1 MKILSVRHAALPA
14 LLLPLIAAAQ
24 AADEQTMVV
33 TAAPTTVSELDTP
46 AAVSVVNGDEMRQA
60 APRVNL
66 SESLGAVPGLQV
78 QNRQNYAQDLQLSI
92 RGFGSRSTYGVRGLR
107 IYVDGIPATM
117 PDGQGQTSN
126 IDIGSVDTI
135 EVLRGPFSALYGNSS
150 GGVINVTSQTG
161 TQPPTVEASSYYGSF
176 GTWHYGMKATG
187 AVGDG
192 SHAGDVDYTVSTNR
206 FTTHGYRDHSGARK
220 NLANARLGVRINDVS
235 KLTLLLNSVDIKAND
250 AGGLTADEWRDN
262 PRQSPRGDQY
272 NTRKNTRQTQAGL
285 RYERQL
291 SAQDDLSVMMYAGER
306 ETTQF
311 QSIPRAP
318 QLKPSH
324 AGGVIDLT
332 RHYQGIDTRL
342 THRGELLVPVTLTAG
357 LDYENMSERRKGYEN
372 FVMVNG
378 APQYGEQGALR
389 RNERNLMWN
398 VDPYLQTQWQL
409 TDKLSL
415 DAGVRYSSVWFD
427 SNDYYITPG
436 NGDDSGDASYHKWL
450 PAGSLKY
457 ALTDAWNV
465 YLSAGRGFE
474 TPTINELSYRSD
486 NQSGLNFGLKPST
499 NDTVEIGSKTR
510 IGNGLFTAA
519 LFQTNT
525 DNEIVVDSSSGG
537 RTSYKNAGKTRRQG
551 VELGLDQQFGE
562 SWRLKAAWT
571 WLDATYRTNVCDD
584 ASCNGNRIPG
594 IARNM
599 GYASFGYQPEQGW
612 YAGSDIRYMSDIMA
626 NDENTAKAPSWTV
639 VGLTTGYKWSYGR
652 MDMDLFGRID
662 NLFDREY
669 VGSVIVNESNGRYYE
684 PAPGRNY
691 GIGMTPAWRFKNRP
705 PPPPMP
711 LAIGGRSA
719 FPGRLFHR
727 QADTRQRPALDTP
740 PPS

>member
-285 RYERQL
+285 RYEREL

-525 DNEIVVDSSSGG
+525 DNEIAVDSSSGG

-551 VELGLDQQFGE
+551 MELGLDQQFGE

-691 GIGMTPAWRFKNRP
+691 GIGLNLAWRFE
-705 PPPPMP
+705 
-711 LAIGGRSA
+711 
-719 FPGRLFHR
+719 
-727 QADTRQRPALDTP
+727 
-740 PPS
+740 

>member
-1 MKILSVRHAALPA
+1 MRHAALPA

-78 QNRQNYAQDLQLSI
+78 QNRQNYAHDLQLSI

-551 VELGLDQQFGE
+551 MELGLDQQFGE

-691 GIGMTPAWRFKNRP
+691 GIGLNLAWRFE
-705 PPPPMP
+705 
-711 LAIGGRSA
+711 
-719 FPGRLFHR
+719 
-727 QADTRQRPALDTP
+727 
-740 PPS
+740 

>member
-551 VELGLDQQFGE
+551 MELGLDQQFGE

-662 NLFDREY
+662 NLFHREY

-691 GIGMTPAWRFKNRP
+691 GIGLNLAWRFE
-705 PPPPMP
+705 
-711 LAIGGRSA
+711 
-719 FPGRLFHR
+719 
-727 QADTRQRPALDTP
+727 
-740 PPS
+740 

>member
-1 MKILSVRHAALPA
+1 MRHAALPA

-250 AGGLTADEWRDN
+250 AGGLTADEWRNN

-551 VELGLDQQFGE
+551 MELGLDQQFGE

-691 GIGMTPAWRFKNRP
+691 GIGLNLDWRFE
-705 PPPPMP
+705 
-711 LAIGGRSA
+711 
-719 FPGRLFHR
+719 
-727 QADTRQRPALDTP
+727 
-740 PPS
+740 

>member
-187 AVGDG
+187 TVGDG

-398 VDPYLQTQWQL
+398 VDPYLQTCRPSGSSL
-409 TDKLSL
+409 TNSRSMPGF
-415 DAGVRYSSVWFD
+415 ATARYGSTRTTTTSPQAMAMTAVMPA
-427 SNDYYITPG
+427 IT
-436 NGDDSGDASYHKWL
+436 NGC
-450 PAGSLKY
+450 P
-457 ALTDAWNV
+457 
-465 YLSAGRGFE
+465 R
-474 TPTINELSYRSD
+474 
-486 NQSGLNFGLKPST
+486 
-499 NDTVEIGSKTR
+499 
-510 IGNGLFTAA
+510 
-519 LFQTNT
+519 
-525 DNEIVVDSSSGG
+525 
-537 RTSYKNAGKTRRQG
+537 
-551 VELGLDQQFGE
+551 
-562 SWRLKAAWT
+562 
-571 WLDATYRTNVCDD
+571 
-584 ASCNGNRIPG
+584 
-594 IARNM
+594 AR
-599 GYASFGYQPEQGW
+599 
-612 YAGSDIRYMSDIMA
+612 
-626 NDENTAKAPSWTV
+626 
-639 VGLTTGYKWSYGR
+639 
-652 MDMDLFGRID
+652 
-662 NLFDREY
+662 
-669 VGSVIVNESNGRYYE
+669 
-684 PAPGRNY
+684 
-691 GIGMTPAWRFKNRP
+691 
-705 PPPPMP
+705 
-711 LAIGGRSA
+711 
-719 FPGRLFHR
+719 
-727 QADTRQRPALDTP
+727 
-740 PPS
+740 

>member
-1 MKILSVRHAALPA
+1 MRHAALPA

-24 AADEQTMVV
+24 TADEQTMVV

-291 SAQDDLSVMMYAGER
+291 SAQDDLSVMMYTGER

-311 QSIPRAP
+311 QSIPRTP

-398 VDPYLQTQWQL
+398 IDPYLQTQWQL

-510 IGNGLFTAA
+510 LGNGLLTAA

-551 VELGLDQQFGE
+551 MELGLDQQFGE

-652 MDMDLFGRID
+652 MDMDLFGRVD

-691 GIGMTPAWRFKNRP
+691 GIGLNLAWRFE
-705 PPPPMP
+705 
-711 LAIGGRSA
+711 
-719 FPGRLFHR
+719 
-727 QADTRQRPALDTP
+727 
-740 PPS
+740 

>member
-272 NTRKNTRQTQAGL
+272 DTRKNTRQTQAGL

-311 QSIPRAP
+311 QSIPRTP

-510 IGNGLFTAA
+510 IGNGLLTAA

-551 VELGLDQQFGE
+551 MELGLDQQFGE

-652 MDMDLFGRID
+652 MDMDLFGRVD

-684 PAPGRNY
+684 PAPGRNF
-691 GIGMTPAWRFKNRP
+691 GIGLNLAWRFE
-705 PPPPMP
+705 
-711 LAIGGRSA
+711 
-719 FPGRLFHR
+719 
-727 QADTRQRPALDTP
+727 
-740 PPS
+740 

>member
-1 MKILSVRHAALPA
+1 
-14 LLLPLIAAAQ
+14 
-24 AADEQTMVV
+24 
-33 TAAPTTVSELDTP
+33 
-46 AAVSVVNGDEMRQA
+46 VSVVNGDEMRQA

-551 VELGLDQQFGE
+551 MELGLDQQFGE

-691 GIGMTPAWRFKNRP
+691 GIGLNLAWRFE
-705 PPPPMP
+705 
-711 LAIGGRSA
+711 
-719 FPGRLFHR
+719 
-727 QADTRQRPALDTP
+727 
-740 PPS
+740 

>member
-1 MKILSVRHAALPA
+1 MRHVALPA

-551 VELGLDQQFGE
+551 MELGLDQQFGE

-691 GIGMTPAWRFKNRP
+691 GIGLNIAWRFE
-705 PPPPMP
+705 
-711 LAIGGRSA
+711 
-719 FPGRLFHR
+719 
-727 QADTRQRPALDTP
+727 
-740 PPS
+740 

>member
-1 MKILSVRHAALPA
+1 
-14 LLLPLIAAAQ
+14 
-24 AADEQTMVV
+24 
-33 TAAPTTVSELDTP
+33 
-46 AAVSVVNGDEMRQA
+46 AVSVVNGDEMRQA

-436 NGDDSGDASYHKWL
+436 NGDDSGDANYHKWL

-510 IGNGLFTAA
+510 IGNGLLTAA
-519 LFQTNT
+519 LFQTDT

-551 VELGLDQQFGE
+551 MELGLDQQFGE

-571 WLDATYRTNVCDD
+571 WLDATYRTNVCGD

-652 MDMDLFGRID
+652 MDMDLFGRVD

-691 GIGMTPAWRFKNRP
+691 GIGLNLAWRFE
-705 PPPPMP
+705 
-711 LAIGGRSA
+711 
-719 FPGRLFHR
+719 
-727 QADTRQRPALDTP
+727 
-740 PPS
+740 

>member
-126 IDIGSVDTI
+126 IDIGSVDTL

-272 NTRKNTRQTQAGL
+272 NTRKDTRQTQAGL

-306 ETTQF
+306 ETTQY

-409 TDKLSL
+409 IDKLSL

-474 TPTINELSYRSD
+474 TPTINELSYRAD

-510 IGNGLFTAA
+510 IGNGLLTAA

-551 VELGLDQQFGE
+551 MELGLDQQFGE

-571 WLDATYRTNVCDD
+571 WLDATYRTNVCGD

-652 MDMDLFGRID
+652 MDMDLFGRVD

-691 GIGMTPAWRFKNRP
+691 GIGLNLAWRFE
-705 PPPPMP
+705 
-711 LAIGGRSA
+711 
-719 FPGRLFHR
+719 
-727 QADTRQRPALDTP
+727 
-740 PPS
+740 

>member
-332 RHYQGIDTRL
+332 RHYQGIDIRL

-436 NGDDSGDASYHKWL
+436 NDDDSGDASYHKWL

-551 VELGLDQQFGE
+551 MELGLDQQFGE

-626 NDENTAKAPSWTV
+626 NDENSAKAPSWTV

-691 GIGMTPAWRFKNRP
+691 GIGLNLAWRFE
-705 PPPPMP
+705 
-711 LAIGGRSA
+711 
-719 FPGRLFHR
+719 
-727 QADTRQRPALDTP
+727 
-740 PPS
+740 

>member
-107 IYVDGIPATM
+107 IYVGGIPATM

-551 VELGLDQQFGE
+551 MELGLDQQFGE

-691 GIGMTPAWRFKNRP
+691 GIGLNLAWRFE
-705 PPPPMP
+705 
-711 LAIGGRSA
+711 
-719 FPGRLFHR
+719 
-727 QADTRQRPALDTP
+727 
-740 PPS
+740 

>member
-551 VELGLDQQFGE
+551 MELGLDQQFGE

-684 PAPGRNY
+684 PAPG
-691 GIGMTPAWRFKNRP
+691 
-705 PPPPMP
+705 
-711 LAIGGRSA
+711 
-719 FPGRLFHR
+719 
-727 QADTRQRPALDTP
+727 
-740 PPS
+740 

>member
-1 MKILSVRHAALPA
+1 MRHAALPA

-33 TAAPTTVSELDTP
+33 TAAPTMVSELDTP

-551 VELGLDQQFGE
+551 MELGLDQQFGE

-662 NLFDREY
+662 NLFDRES

-691 GIGMTPAWRFKNRP
+691 GIGLNLAWRFE
-705 PPPPMP
+705 
-711 LAIGGRSA
+711 
-719 FPGRLFHR
+719 
-727 QADTRQRPALDTP
+727 
-740 PPS
+740 

>member
-551 VELGLDQQFGE
+551 MELGLDQQFGE

-599 GYASFGYQPEQGW
+599 GYASFGYQQEQGW

-691 GIGMTPAWRFKNRP
+691 GIGLNLAWRFE
-705 PPPPMP
+705 
-711 LAIGGRSA
+711 
-719 FPGRLFHR
+719 
-727 QADTRQRPALDTP
+727 
-740 PPS
+740 

>member
-436 NGDDSGDASYHKWL
+436 NDDDSGDASYHKWL

-510 IGNGLFTAA
+510 IGNGLFTVA

-551 VELGLDQQFGE
+551 MELGLDQQFGE

-691 GIGMTPAWRFKNRP
+691 GIGLNLAWRFE
-705 PPPPMP
+705 
-711 LAIGGRSA
+711 
-719 FPGRLFHR
+719 
-727 QADTRQRPALDTP
+727 
-740 PPS
+740 

>member
-1 MKILSVRHAALPA
+1 MKILSVRLAALPA

-161 TQPPTVEASSYYGSF
+161 TQPPTVEASSYYDSF

-551 VELGLDQQFGE
+551 MELGLDQQFGE

-691 GIGMTPAWRFKNRP
+691 GIGLNLAWRFE
-705 PPPPMP
+705 
-711 LAIGGRSA
+711 
-719 FPGRLFHR
+719 
-727 QADTRQRPALDTP
+727 
-740 PPS
+740 

>member
-1 MKILSVRHAALPA
+1 MRHAALPA

-519 LFQTNT
+519 LFQTST

-551 VELGLDQQFGE
+551 MELGLDQQFGE

-691 GIGMTPAWRFKNRP
+691 GIGLNLAWRFE
-705 PPPPMP
+705 
-711 LAIGGRSA
+711 
-719 FPGRLFHR
+719 
-727 QADTRQRPALDTP
+727 
-740 PPS
+740 

>member
-24 AADEQTMVV
+24 TADEQTMVV

-192 SHAGDVDYTVSTNR
+192 NHAGDVDYTVSTNR

-510 IGNGLFTAA
+510 LGNGLLTAA

-551 VELGLDQQFGE
+551 MELGLDQQFGE

-652 MDMDLFGRID
+652 MDMDLFGRVD

-691 GIGMTPAWRFKNRP
+691 GIGLNLAWRFE
-705 PPPPMP
+705 
-711 LAIGGRSA
+711 
-719 FPGRLFHR
+719 
-727 QADTRQRPALDTP
+727 
-740 PPS
+740 

>member
-1 MKILSVRHAALPA
+1 MKILSVRAAALPA
-14 LLLPLIAAAQ
+14 LLLPLVSAGPTALAA
-24 AADEQTMVV
+24 EQTMVV
-33 TAAPTTVSELDTP
+33 TAAPSAVSELDTP

-126 IDIGSVDTI
+126 IDIGSLDSL

-150 GGVINVTSQTG
+150 GGVINATSQTG
-161 TQPPTVEASSYYGSF
+161 SQPPTIEASSYYGSF

-192 SHAGDVDYTVSTNR
+192 SHAGDVDYVVSTNR
-206 FTTHGYRDHSGARK
+206 FTTHGFRYHSGARK
-220 NLANARLGVRINDVS
+220 NLANAKLGVRINDVS
-235 KLTLLLNSVDIKAND
+235 KLTLLFNSVDIKAND
-250 AGGLTADEWRDN
+250 AGGLSYDEWQNN
-262 PRQSPRGDQY
+262 PRQSPRGDEY
-272 NTRKNTRQTQAGL
+272 NTRKTIKQTQAGL

-291 SAQDDLSVMMYAGER
+291 SEQDDLSVMMYAGER
-306 ETTQF
+306 ETTQY

-318 QLKPSH
+318 QLKPTH

-332 RHYQGIDTRL
+332 RHYQGIDTRW
-342 THRGELLVPVTLTAG
+342 THRGELLVPVTFTTG
-357 LDYENMSERRKGYEN
+357 LDYETMSERRKGYEN
-372 FVMVNG
+372 FVMSNG
-378 APQYGEQGALR
+378 APQYGEKGDLR

-409 TDKLSL
+409 TEKLSL

-436 NGDDSGDASYHKWL
+436 NGDDSGEASYHKWL

-457 ALTDAWNV
+457 AVTDAWNLYV
-465 YLSAGRGFE
+465 SAGRGFE
-474 TPTINELSYRSD
+474 TPTINELSYRSGD
-486 NQSGLNFGLKPST
+486 QGGLNFGLQPST
-499 NDTVEIGSKTR
+499 NETVEIGSKAR
-510 IGNGLFTAA
+510 IGNGLLTAA
-519 LFQTNT
+519 LFQTDT
-525 DNEIVVDSSSGG
+525 DNEIVVDTSSGG

-551 VELGLDQQFGE
+551 MELGLDQQFGE

-584 ASCNGNRIPG
+584 TSCKGNRIPG

-599 GYASFGYQPEQGW
+599 GYASFGYQPEKGW

-652 MDMDLFGRID
+652 MDMDLFGRVD
-662 NLFDREY
+662 NLFDRSY
-669 VGSVIVNESNGRYYE
+669 AGSVIVNESNGRYYE

-691 GIGMTPAWRFKNRP
+691 GIGLNLAWRFE
-705 PPPPMP
+705 
-711 LAIGGRSA
+711 
-719 FPGRLFHR
+719 
-727 QADTRQRPALDTP
+727 
-740 PPS
+740 

>member
-1 MKILSVRHAALPA
+1 MKILSVRLAALPA

-525 DNEIVVDSSSGG
+525 DNEIVFDSSSGG

-551 VELGLDQQFGE
+551 MELGLDQQFGE

-612 YAGSDIRYMSDIMA
+612 YAGSDIRYMSEIMA

-691 GIGMTPAWRFKNRP
+691 GIGLNLAWRFE
-705 PPPPMP
+705 
-711 LAIGGRSA
+711 
-719 FPGRLFHR
+719 
-727 QADTRQRPALDTP
+727 
-740 PPS
+740 

>member
-24 AADEQTMVV
+24 TADEQTMVV

-311 QSIPRAP
+311 QSIPRTP

-378 APQYGEQGALR
+378 APQYGEQGALH

-398 VDPYLQTQWQL
+398 IDPYLQTQWQL

-510 IGNGLFTAA
+510 LGNGLLTAA

-551 VELGLDQQFGE
+551 MELGLDQQFGE

-652 MDMDLFGRID
+652 MDMDLFGRVD

-691 GIGMTPAWRFKNRP
+691 GIGLNLAWRFE
-705 PPPPMP
+705 
-711 LAIGGRSA
+711 
-719 FPGRLFHR
+719 
-727 QADTRQRPALDTP
+727 
-740 PPS
+740 

>member
-14 LLLPLIAAAQ
+14 MILPLIAAAQ

-389 RNERNLMWN
+389 RNELNLMWN

-551 VELGLDQQFGE
+551 MELGLDQQFGE

-691 GIGMTPAWRFKNRP
+691 GIGLNLAWRFE
-705 PPPPMP
+705 
-711 LAIGGRSA
+711 
-719 FPGRLFHR
+719 
-727 QADTRQRPALDTP
+727 
-740 PPS
+740 

>member
-126 IDIGSVDTI
+126 IDIGSVDNI

-192 SHAGDVDYTVSTNR
+192 SHAGDVDYTVSTNG

-551 VELGLDQQFGE
+551 MELGLDQQFGE

-691 GIGMTPAWRFKNRP
+691 GIGLNLAWRFE
-705 PPPPMP
+705 
-711 LAIGGRSA
+711 
-719 FPGRLFHR
+719 
-727 QADTRQRPALDTP
+727 
-740 PPS
+740 

>member
-525 DNEIVVDSSSGG
+525 DNEIVVDSSSSG

-551 VELGLDQQFGE
+551 MELGLDQQFGE

-652 MDMDLFGRID
+652 MDMDLFGRIN

-691 GIGMTPAWRFKNRP
+691 GIGLNLAWRFE
-705 PPPPMP
+705 
-711 LAIGGRSA
+711 
-719 FPGRLFHR
+719 
-727 QADTRQRPALDTP
+727 
-740 PPS
+740 

>member
-176 GTWHYGMKATG
+176 GSWHYGMKATG

-220 NLANARLGVRINDVS
+220 NLANARLGVRINNVS

-372 FVMVNG
+372 FVMVNV

-551 VELGLDQQFGE
+551 MELGLDQQFGE

-691 GIGMTPAWRFKNRP
+691 GIGLNLAWRFE
-705 PPPPMP
+705 
-711 LAIGGRSA
+711 
-719 FPGRLFHR
+719 
-727 QADTRQRPALDTP
+727 
-740 PPS
+740 

>member
-1 MKILSVRHAALPA
+1 MKILSVRLAALPA

-457 ALTDAWNV
+457 ALIDAWNV

-551 VELGLDQQFGE
+551 MELGLDQQFGE

-691 GIGMTPAWRFKNRP
+691 GIGLNLAWRFE
-705 PPPPMP
+705 
-711 LAIGGRSA
+711 
-719 FPGRLFHR
+719 
-727 QADTRQRPALDTP
+727 
-740 PPS
+740 

>member
-1 MKILSVRHAALPA
+1 MKILSVRAAALPA
-14 LLLPLIAAAQ
+14 LLLPLVSAGPTALAA
-24 AADEQTMVV
+24 EQTMVV
-33 TAAPTTVSELDTP
+33 TAAPSAVSELDTP
-46 AAVSVVNGDEMRQA
+46 AAVSVVDGDEMRQA

-126 IDIGSVDTI
+126 IDIGSLDSL

-150 GGVINVTSQTG
+150 GGVINATSQTG
-161 TQPPTVEASSYYGSF
+161 SQPPTIEASSYYGSF

-192 SHAGDVDYTVSTNR
+192 SHAGDVDYVVSTNR
-206 FTTHGYRDHSGARK
+206 FTTHGFRDHSGARK
-220 NLANARLGVRINDVS
+220 NLANAKLGVRINDVS
-235 KLTLLLNSVDIKAND
+235 KLTLLFNSVDIKAND
-250 AGGLTADEWRDN
+250 AGGLSYDEWQNN
-262 PRQSPRGDQY
+262 PRQSPRGDEY
-272 NTRKNTRQTQAGL
+272 NTRKTIKQTQAGL

-291 SAQDDLSVMMYAGER
+291 SEQDDLSVMMYAGER
-306 ETTQF
+306 ETTQY

-318 QLKPSH
+318 QLKPTH

-332 RHYQGIDTRL
+332 RHYQGIDTRW
-342 THRGELLVPVTLTAG
+342 THRGELLVPVTFTTG
-357 LDYENMSERRKGYEN
+357 LDYETMSERRKGYEN
-372 FVMVNG
+372 FVMSNG
-378 APQYGEQGALR
+378 APQYGEKGDLR

-409 TDKLSL
+409 TEKLSL

-436 NGDDSGDASYHKWL
+436 NGDDSGEASYHKWL

-457 ALTDAWNV
+457 AVTDAWNV
-465 YLSAGRGFE
+465 YVSAGRGFE
-474 TPTINELSYRSD
+474 TPTINELSYRSGD
-486 NQSGLNFGLKPST
+486 QGGLNFGLQPST
-499 NDTVEIGSKTR
+499 NETVEIGSKAR
-510 IGNGLFTAA
+510 IGNGLLTAA
-519 LFQTNT
+519 LFQTDT
-525 DNEIVVDSSSGG
+525 DNEIVVDTSSGG

-551 VELGLDQQFGE
+551 MELGLDQQFGE

-584 ASCNGNRIPG
+584 TSCKGNRIPG

-599 GYASFGYQPEQGW
+599 GYASFGYQPEKGW

-652 MDMDLFGRID
+652 MDMDLFGRVD
-662 NLFDREY
+662 NLFDRSY
-669 VGSVIVNESNGRYYE
+669 AGSVIVNESNGRYYE

-691 GIGMTPAWRFKNRP
+691 GIGLNLAWRFE
-705 PPPPMP
+705 
-711 LAIGGRSA
+711 
-719 FPGRLFHR
+719 
-727 QADTRQRPALDTP
+727 
-740 PPS
+740 

>member
-342 THRGELLVPVTLTAG
+342 THRGELLVPVTLTAS

-551 VELGLDQQFGE
+551 MELGLDQQFGE

-691 GIGMTPAWRFKNRP
+691 GIGLNLAWRFE
-705 PPPPMP
+705 
-711 LAIGGRSA
+711 
-719 FPGRLFHR
+719 
-727 QADTRQRPALDTP
+727 
-740 PPS
+740 

>member
-187 AVGDG
+187 TVGDG

-551 VELGLDQQFGE
+551 MELGLDQQFGE

-652 MDMDLFGRID
+652 MDM
-662 NLFDREY
+662 
-669 VGSVIVNESNGRYYE
+669 
-684 PAPGRNY
+684 
-691 GIGMTPAWRFKNRP
+691 
-705 PPPPMP
+705 
-711 LAIGGRSA
+711 
-719 FPGRLFHR
+719 
-727 QADTRQRPALDTP
+727 
-740 PPS
+740 

>member
-235 KLTLLLNSVDIKAND
+235 KLTLLLNSVYINAND

-551 VELGLDQQFGE
+551 MELGLDQQFGE

-691 GIGMTPAWRFKNRP
+691 GIGLNLAWRFE
-705 PPPPMP
+705 
-711 LAIGGRSA
+711 
-719 FPGRLFHR
+719 
-727 QADTRQRPALDTP
+727 
-740 PPS
+740 

>member
-78 QNRQNYAQDLQLSI
+78 QSRQNYAQDLQLSI

-551 VELGLDQQFGE
+551 MELGLDQQFGE

-691 GIGMTPAWRFKNRP
+691 GIGLNLAWRFE
-705 PPPPMP
+705 
-711 LAIGGRSA
+711 
-719 FPGRLFHR
+719 
-727 QADTRQRPALDTP
+727 
-740 PPS
+740 

>member
-161 TQPPTVEASSYYGSF
+161 TQPPTVEASSYYVSF

-510 IGNGLFTAA
+510 IGNGLLTAA
-519 LFQTNT
+519 LFQTDT

-551 VELGLDQQFGE
+551 MELGLDQQFGE

-571 WLDATYRTNVCDD
+571 WLDATYRTNVCGD

-652 MDMDLFGRID
+652 MDMDLFGRVD

-691 GIGMTPAWRFKNRP
+691 GIGLNLAWRFE
-705 PPPPMP
+705 
-711 LAIGGRSA
+711 
-719 FPGRLFHR
+719 
-727 QADTRQRPALDTP
+727 
-740 PPS
+740 

>member
-1 MKILSVRHAALPA
+1 MKILSVRHVALPA

-187 AVGDG
+187 AVGDS

-551 VELGLDQQFGE
+551 MELGLDQQFGE

-691 GIGMTPAWRFKNRP
+691 GIGLNLAWRFE
-705 PPPPMP
+705 
-711 LAIGGRSA
+711 
-719 FPGRLFHR
+719 
-727 QADTRQRPALDTP
+727 
-740 PPS
+740 

>member
-187 AVGDG
+187 AAGDG

-551 VELGLDQQFGE
+551 MELGLDQQFGE

-691 GIGMTPAWRFKNRP
+691 GIGLNLAWRFE
-705 PPPPMP
+705 
-711 LAIGGRSA
+711 
-719 FPGRLFHR
+719 
-727 QADTRQRPALDTP
+727 
-740 PPS
+740 